1 MNLTSL
7 DMMLAIAKKN
17 LKIKF
22 ATYQTYLY
30 TLGFPLMF
38 TFLFYF
44 IFGTQ
49 SANIPSFP
57 DYRIFDLSIS
67 GMIMYAGSFATIN
80 AALSLTQEKQ
90 RGTLLRL
97 DTTPVGRGKIF
108 IGTLLSESVFLV
120 FQMLIMFLVGYA
132 VLGLKWYHNN
142 PALLIFGFL
151 IAFFFGLSTLGLG
164 IIISAFAK
172 TADSALGI
180 SMIYAMLSVFLSG
193 ALVPFSSPIVYC
205 LPPFYANM
213 LFRQIVIL
221 GDNFWTATLRLSDLQ
236 MTADPN
242 GIPLWSAFLI
252 LLAFLLITLVLGIKF
267 FQRKTIS

>member
-1 MNLTSL
+1 MNHSFL
-7 DMMLAIAKKN
+7 DMILAIATKN

-30 TLGFPLMF
+30 TLGFPIMF

-49 SANIPSFP
+49 SAGIDS
-57 DYRIFDLSIS
+57 YKIFDFSIS
-67 GMIMYAGSFATIN
+67 GMIIYAASFGTIS

-97 DTTPVGRGKIF
+97 DTTPVGRDKIF
-108 IGTLLSESVFLV
+108 LGTLLSESIFLV
-120 FQMLIMFLVGYA
+120 IQILIMFVLGYTA
-132 VLGLKWYHNN
+132 LGLKWYHND
-142 PALLIFGFL
+142 PILLVFGFL

-180 SMIYAMLSVFLSG
+180 SMIYAMMSVFISG
-193 ALVPFSSPIVYC
+193 ALVPFQSPVVYC
-205 LPPFYANM
+205 FPPFYANM
-213 LFRQIVIL
+213 LYRQIVL
-221 GDNFWTATLRLSDLQ
+221 WGDNFWTSTLRFADMQ
-236 MTADPN
+236 MTLDPN

-252 LLAFLLITLVLGIKF
+252 LLAFLLITLVLGIKL
-267 FQRKTIS
+267 FQRKTLS

>member
-1 MNLTSL
+1 M
-7 DMMLAIAKKN
+7 
-17 LKIKF
+17 
-22 ATYQTYLY
+22 
-30 TLGFPLMF
+30 LGFPLMF

-44 IFGTQ
+44 MFGTQ
-49 SANIPSFP
+49 SAGIDS
-57 DYRIFDLSIS
+57 YKVFDLSIS
-67 GMIMYAGSFATIN
+67 GMIIYAASYCTIN

-108 IGTLLSESVFLV
+108 IGTLLSESVFLI
-120 FQMLIMFLVGYA
+120 FQLLIMFLVGYG
-132 VLGLKWYHNN
+132 VLGLKWHNFD
-142 PALLIFGFL
+142 PALLVFGFL

-172 TADSALGI
+172 TADAALGI
-180 SMIYAMLSVFLSG
+180 SMVYAMLSVFLSG

-213 LFRQIVIL
+213 LFRQIVVL
-221 GDNFWTATLRLSDLQ
+221 GDNFWTSTLRLSDLT
-236 MTADPN
+236 MTPDPN
-242 GIPLWSAFLI
+242 GLPLWTAFLI